1 MRVGG
6 SDVNLAMFL
15 HVLANGDGFLDK
27 MVKVLG
33 KGRSQSFALQYSEY
47 LVTSDPAD
55 LSYSMRV
62 TQYHT

>member
-33 KGRSQSFALQYSEY
+33 KGRSQSFAL
-47 LVTSDPAD
+47 
-55 LSYSMRV
+55 
-62 TQYHT
+62 